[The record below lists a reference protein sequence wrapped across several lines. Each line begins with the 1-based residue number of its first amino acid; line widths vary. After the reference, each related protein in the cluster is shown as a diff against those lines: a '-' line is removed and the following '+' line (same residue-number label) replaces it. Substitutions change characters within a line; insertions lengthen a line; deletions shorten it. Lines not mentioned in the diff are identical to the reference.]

1 MNIRDIQI
9 AYGQTEASPGCTQT
23 LKTDSI
29 DKKYNSV
36 GKPLPFVE
44 MKVVDMDTK
53 KQLPVNNVG
62 EIYVR
67 GFNVMKGYY
76 KNDLLT
82 RKTIDKEGWLHTGDL
97 GFVDKEGYYH
107 ITGRIQDIIIR
118 GGENINP
125 HEIEEKL
132 LSHPEISE
140 VEVIGVPD
148 KRYGEEIVACIILK
162 PESCLTKGDIKNI
175 FLKT

>member
-1 MNIRDIQI
+1 MFCRVLEDDSIDINDFKTIRTGILAGANATDELLDGIIEKMNIRDIQI

-44 MKVVDMDTK
+44 MKVVDIDTK

-97 GFVDKEGYYH
+97 GFVDKE
-107 ITGRIQDIIIR
+107 DIII
-118 GGENINP
+118 
-125 HEIEEKL
+125 
-132 LSHPEISE
+132 
-140 VEVIGVPD
+140 
-148 KRYGEEIVACIILK
+148 
-162 PESCLTKGDIKNI
+162 
-175 FLKT
+175 

>member
-23 LKTDSI
+23 LKKDSI

-97 GFVDKEGYYH
+97 GFVDKE
-107 ITGRIQDIIIR
+107 DIII
-118 GGENINP
+118 
-125 HEIEEKL
+125 
-132 LSHPEISE
+132 
-140 VEVIGVPD
+140 
-148 KRYGEEIVACIILK
+148 
-162 PESCLTKGDIKNI
+162 
-175 FLKT
+175 